1 MRFKGAIVSI
11 FLLWQVEKWLLTA
24 GCYKKQHWC
33 SNECLQIPH
42 LLQCG
47 KESFQGHCSTQQG
60 FWGQHHWRLL
70 YYPLPLLG
78 GGHWRGFG
86 HRLATQE
93 RKNNNFCRSL
103 ANRVHH
109 IPIFVVQIHKTHTH
123 TLTCSVCL
131 LSLECSTADTVARE
145 MPGLTSEGTR
155 ELAS

>member
-11 FLLWQVEKWLLTA
+11 FLLWQVEKWLSN
-24 GCYKKQHWC
+24 CQYWC

-47 KESFQGHCSTQQG
+47 QESFQGHCSTQQG
-60 FWGQHHWRLL
+60 FGGQHHWRLL

-86 HRLATQE
+86 HRLATRE
-93 RKNNNFCRSL
+93 RKKQQFLPKFSWQCSSHTHFCGTNS
-103 ANRVHH
+103 
-109 IPIFVVQIHKTHTH
+109 QDTH

-145 MPGLTSEGTR
+145 MPGLTSEGTS